1 MSANPVSTKGEK
13 RLTLEKMI
21 LKDHLTDK
29 NIKYCWTNSG
39 HQLADGFTKLSTAGA
54 RSDLLVSSI
63 EQGLTQIIYSKE
75 SGRKESQQQHAREQQ
90 TMFSLDN
97 ERPNEDDQDEQAQE
111 GVDDLLKWYNE
122 FTVH

>member
-1 MSANPVSTKGEK
+1 
-13 RLTLEKMI
+13 MI
-21 LKDHLTDK
+21 LKDHLADK

-63 EQGLTQIIYSKE
+63 EQGLIQISYSKE
-75 SGRKESQQQHAREQQ
+75 SGRKESQAQHAREQP
-90 TMFSLDN
+90 TLFSLDD
-97 ERPNEDDQDEQAQE
+97 ERPVKDDQDEQAQE

-122 FTVH
+122 FTVT